1 MKVAVIGTGYVG
13 LTTAVALAYLGHE
26 VWGVDVDAT
35 KIRDLARGHPPIH
48 EPGLEALLPL
58 VQPRL
63 HFTTAYADAIPGA
76 EVILIAV
83 GTPPG
88 ADGAPDLRY
97 VRQAVEALALHLDG
111 AHPVVAIK
119 STVPMGTGRWVR
131 ARIQEIRAE
140 AYEVASNPEF
150 LRQGSALHDTF
161 YPNRIVIGADTP
173 RAVAVLEALY
183 RPLLEQ
189 SFPPPKGLPR
199 PSGLEAVP
207 LVATDLTSA
216 ELIKYAANAFLAL
229 KISFINEIA
238 ALAEQVGAD
247 ATHVA
252 RGIGLDARIGPQ
264 FLRPGIGWG
273 GSCFDKDT
281 AALLALGR
289 AHGTEMRI
297 VQAARAVN
305 HHQRERIIEKLTRE
319 LTTLRGRT
327 VGLLG
332 IAFKPHTDDLRDA
345 PALAIA
351 HRLIQCGAH
360 VRLHDPVA
368 LARARREHPEL
379 ERAYREH
386 PTEVFEEADAV
397 VLVTEWPQY
406 LELPWET
413 LAPRMRFP
421 LVLDGRNVLDA
432 ARLTAAG
439 FRYLGTGRC
448 IAHTAPAPT
457 PPR

>member
-26 VWGVDVDAT
+26 VWGVDVDAA
-35 KIRDLARGHPPIH
+35 KVRDLERGLPPIH

-58 VQPRL
+58 VKPRL
-63 HFTTAYADAIPGA
+63 RFTTAYADAIPGA
-76 EVILIAV
+76 EVVLIAV

-88 ADGAPDLRY
+88 VDGAPELRY
-97 VRQAVEALALHLDG
+97 VRQAAEALAAHLSG
-111 AHPVVAIK
+111 TRTVVAIK

-131 ARIQEIRAE
+131 TLIQEIRAE
-140 AYEVASNPEF
+140 APDVASNPEF

-173 RAVAVLEALY
+173 RAVGVLQELY
-183 RPLLEQ
+183 RPILEQ
-189 SFPPPKGLPR
+189 SFPPPKGIPR
-199 PSGLEAVP
+199 PPGLEAVP
-207 LVATDLTSA
+207 LVATDLASA

-229 KISFINEIA
+229 KISFINEVA

-289 AHGTEMRI
+289 THGLEMRI

-305 HHQRERIIEKLTRE
+305 HQQRERVIEKLARA

-327 VGLLG
+327 IGLLG

-351 HRLIQCGAH
+351 HRLIQCGAR

-379 ERAYREH
+379 ARAYRDH
-386 PTEVFEEADAV
+386 PAEVFEAADAV

-406 LELPWET
+406 LELPWEA
-413 LAPRMRFP
+413 LAPKMRFP
-421 LVLDGRNVLDA
+421 LVLDGRNALDA

-439 FRYLGTGRC
+439 FCYLGTGRRPSR
-448 IAHTAPAPT
+448 TPLAPAP
-457 PPR
+457 PR